1 MTQQLAPFADVE
13 ALINQGVAQ
22 MLSNATATW
31 NGGAPFGVMLGREA
45 DTGFMPEVVTADRYA
60 VSMCV
65 ANAPGIAEGS
75 TGLCVNGRPVRVS
88 GAVIPDASG
97 WATFPIVFEGA
108 TDAGA

>member
-1 MTQQLAPFADVE
+1 MTQQLAPFAEVE

-22 MLSNATATW
+22 MLSNAAATW
-31 NGGAPFGVMLGREA
+31 NDGEPFGVMLDREA

>member
-1 MTQQLAPFADVE
+1 MTQQLAPFAEVE

-31 NGGAPFGVMLGREA
+31 NDGTPFGVMLDREA